1 MERGSDQH
9 GPRVDEALERETSSI
24 ERGSPTDSRAEE
36 GRQQE
41 APADREPVPDSH
53 LSDAGTAPGESLGRD
68 REEASRE
75 IARSLDPSVF
85 PADRERLIE
94 AAVAGH
100 AREPVVE
107 ALRGLPSGITYEGS
121 EDVVERVLGA

>member
-9 GPRVDEALERETSSI
+9 GPRIDEALERATSSM

-41 APADREPVPDSH
+41 APADRE
-53 LSDAGTAPGESLGRD
+53 
-68 REEASRE
+68 
-75 IARSLDPSVF
+75 
-85 PADRERLIE
+85 RLVE

-107 ALRGLPSGITYEGS
+107 ALRRLPSGITYQGTEG
-121 EDVVERVLGA
+121 VVDRVLGA